1 MALRLISD
9 LGSKR
14 VGIWSFLPRMR
25 RRGVMALGWLRWSGR
40 KRGRSQQAVLY
51 ICLRAPPPPAPESG
65 ACCHQLSCLPAGP
78 AETRGAPG
86 AATGFGCELSHVTV
100 KHDVNPLRA
109 RRSPIGVPSSSS
121 SPERLYCFYLIA
133 VVTEHFTK
141 CWALCLAL
149 FMPLPLTTTPGD
161 A

>member
-121 SPERLYCFYLIA
+121 SPEPPSHPPQHCS
-133 VVTEHFTK
+133 
-141 CWALCLAL
+141 L
-149 FMPLPLTTTPGD
+149 FCKYGSLGSFPLSQDESTRQLSD
-161 A
+161 QIL

>member
-1 MALRLISD
+1 MII
-9 LGSKR
+9 LGSPWGVNRAGIEISFKR
-14 VGIWSFLPRMR
+14 LPEGHYHPMIWAGLRPLPWA
-25 RRGVMALGWLRWSGR
+25 GLD
-40 KRGRSQQAVLY
+40 
-51 ICLRAPPPPAPESG
+51 LRAPPPPAPESG

-121 SPERLYCFYLIA
+121 SPEPPSHHPQHCS
-133 VVTEHFTK
+133 
-141 CWALCLAL
+141 L
-149 FMPLPLTTTPGD
+149 FCKYGSLGSFPLSQDESTRQLSD
-161 A
+161 QIL